1 MASYKLLMPK
11 MGESVIEAT
20 ILSWNKKIGDKVQEN
35 DVILEVATDK
45 VDTEVPANVTGILS
59 QILFEVGSVVPV
71 GEVLAIIETEQYIVE
86 ETSSEIKKQTIEKP
100 ETIQSNE
107 NNIKNG
113 IQEKSND
120 NPKTTN
126 TTIQKLPSNTFSP
139 LILNIA
145 KIENISIDEL
155 NTIKG
160 TGLNDRLTKND
171 VLKYLEDKKDK
182 NTISNTTIKEEI
194 QITNKIIQ
202 PTYTPK
208 TTTQL
213 EDTIIEMDR
222 VRKIIS
228 KNMLD
233 SKRISAHVSSFVEC
247 DITNIVKWRNKN
259 KDNFKLKYGFNLT
272 YLPVFIEAIAQC
284 IKEFPNINVSI
295 NDEKIIYKKNIN
307 IGIATALPNG
317 NLIVPVIKDADKKN
331 ILGIASEIN
340 SLVDKARN
348 NKLTTDDI
356 SDGTYTVS
364 NIGSFGNILGTPII
378 VQPQVAIM
386 AIGVATKKPVVIE
399 LDGEDVIAIR
409 HMIYLS
415 HTYDHR
421 IIDGMLGGT
430 FVKRVADYLQSFN
443 SNKEI

>member
-1 MASYKLLMPK
+1 
-11 MGESVIEAT
+11 
-20 ILSWNKKIGDKVQEN
+20 
-35 DVILEVATDK
+35 
-45 VDTEVPANVTGILS
+45 
-59 QILFEVGSVVPV
+59 
-71 GEVLAIIETEQYIVE
+71 
-86 ETSSEIKKQTIEKP
+86 
-100 ETIQSNE
+100 
-107 NNIKNG
+107 
-113 IQEKSND
+113 
-120 NPKTTN
+120 
-126 TTIQKLPSNTFSP
+126 
-139 LILNIA
+139 
-145 KIENISIDEL
+145 L

-194 QITNKIIQ
+194 QIANKTVQ
-202 PTYTPK
+202 PNYTPK

-399 LDGEDVIAIR
+399 IDGEDVIAIR
-409 HMIYLS
+409 HMLYLS

-430 FVKRVADYLQSFN
+430 FVKRVADYLQAFN